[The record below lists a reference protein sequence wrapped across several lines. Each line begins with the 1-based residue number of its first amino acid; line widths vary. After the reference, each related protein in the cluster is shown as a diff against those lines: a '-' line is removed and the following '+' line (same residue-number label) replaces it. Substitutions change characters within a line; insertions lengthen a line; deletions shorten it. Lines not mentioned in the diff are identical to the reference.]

1 MDRRSF
7 CKVLGFAAGS
17 TLLPGLMVQA
27 AGQGSVGHA
36 VPDGRYTIGIRSDLS
51 GCDLTHAFYYSDSFF
66 THPATQYDHQ
76 LALATLGLVCAAA
89 NTVASDAEYWVNGS
103 VGREAHIAAA
113 YETLGFE
120 DALFYNYDL
129 DTGRAGDFVGYSL
142 ARKTLTLNDQRTTLV
157 ALVLRGGGYGG
168 EWASNFHTGDT
179 SAHTGFVTPVAA
191 VFASL
196 KAYLAR
202 AGQGGAFKLWL
213 GGYSRGSIIANLLAA
228 KIARELPQL
237 GRENIYAYGF
247 AVPAALTAADRP
259 DLQQDFDANHAP
271 DGTLL
276 ENIALGEEE
285 EKIDRRRAEESLRA
299 ARLEDFVQSL
309 SAGIDTPI
317 GEAGNKLSG
326 GQRQRIGIARALY
339 KQANILF
346 FDEATS
352 ALDSGTE
359 EGINRSIAELS
370 QHNRD
375 LTIVVIAHRESSLE
389 YCDRIITLDNNG

>member
-1 MDRRSF
+1 MSSRQRTLGHAAALMTIIIWGTTFVST
-7 CKVLGFAAGS
+7 KVL
-17 TLLPGLMVQA
+17 L
-27 AGQGSVGHA
+27 
-36 VPDGRYTIGIRSDLS
+36 R
-51 GCDLTHAFYYSDSFF
+51 
-66 THPATQYDHQ
+66 
-76 LALATLGLVCAAA
+76 
-89 NTVASDAEYWVNGS
+89 
-103 VGREAHIAAA
+103 
-113 YETLGFE
+113 
-120 DALFYNYDL
+120 
-129 DTGRAGDFVGYSL
+129 DF
-142 ARKTLTLNDQRTTLV
+142 
-157 ALVLRGGGYGG
+157 
-168 EWASNFHTGDT
+168 
-179 SAHTGFVTPVAA
+179 TPVTVLFTRFVIGYAFLWCLKPR
-191 VFASL
+191 VLPFSGWKKELLFAG
-196 KAYLAR
+196 
-202 AGQGGAFKLWL
+202 AG
-213 GGYSRGSIIANLLAA
+213 
-228 KIARELPQL
+228 
-237 GRENIYAYGF
+237 
-247 AVPAALTAADRP
+247 LTGVT
-259 DLQQDFDANHAP
+259 LYF
-271 DGTLL
+271 LL

>member
-1 MDRRSF
+1 MRPAPPTTYNPMNSRQRTLGHAAALMTILIWGTTFVST
-7 CKVLGFAAGS
+7 KVLLRDFTPVTVLFTRFVIGYAFLWCLRPR
-17 TLLPGLMVQA
+17 LLP
-27 AGQGSVGHA
+27 
-36 VPDGRYTIGIRSDLS
+36 LS
-51 GCDLTHAFYYSDSFF
+51 GWKKELLFAGAGLTGV
-66 THPATQYDHQ
+66 
-76 LALATLGLVCAAA
+76 TL
-89 NTVASDAEYWVNGS
+89 Y
-103 VGREAHIAAA
+103 
-113 YETLGFE
+113 F
-120 DALFYNYDL
+120 
-129 DTGRAGDFVGYSL
+129 
-142 ARKTLTLNDQRTTLV
+142 
-157 ALVLRGGGYGG
+157 
-168 EWASNFHTGDT
+168 
-179 SAHTGFVTPVAA
+179 
-191 VFASL
+191 
-196 KAYLAR
+196 
-202 AGQGGAFKLWL
+202 
-213 GGYSRGSIIANLLAA
+213 
-228 KIARELPQL
+228 
-237 GRENIYAYGF
+237 
-247 AVPAALTAADRP
+247 
-259 DLQQDFDANHAP
+259 
-271 DGTLL
+271 LL

>member
-1 MDRRSF
+1 MRIDLAGKQVGIFFGGACLRFPSGGTRTIERAAWGRAARIWEDYMETLFVTESRELLF
-7 CKVLGFAAGS
+7 MGTGDIDVRPLHSSVLHYEGDSREEALRAAHEAAAASKVEACQRGFARWVATVS
-17 TLLPGLMVQA
+17 EITL
-27 AGQGSVGHA
+27 
-36 VPDGRYTIGIRSDLS
+36 DGES
-51 GCDLTHAFYYSDSFF
+51 
-66 THPATQYDHQ
+66 
-76 LALATLGLVCAAA
+76 
-89 NTVASDAEYWVNGS
+89 
-103 VGREAHIAAA
+103 
-113 YETLGFE
+113 
-120 DALFYNYDL
+120 
-129 DTGRAGDFVGYSL
+129 
-142 ARKTLTLNDQRTTLV
+142 
-157 ALVLRGGGYGG
+157 
-168 EWASNFHTGDT
+168 
-179 SAHTGFVTPVAA
+179 
-191 VFASL
+191 
-196 KAYLAR
+196 
-202 AGQGGAFKLWL
+202 
-213 GGYSRGSIIANLLAA
+213 
-228 KIARELPQL
+228 
-237 GRENIYAYGF
+237 
-247 AVPAALTAADRP
+247 LTAANRRRWQNAVGYVSQHVF
-259 DLQQDFDANHAP
+259 LL

>member
-1 MDRRSF
+1 MSIMKNINKA
-7 CKVLGFAAGS
+7 KV
-17 TLLPGLMVQA
+17 MVLKDQVSYQE
-27 AGQGSVGHA
+27 GQIVS
-36 VPDGRYTIGIRSDLS
+36 
-51 GCDLTHAFYYSDSFF
+51 
-66 THPATQYDHQ
+66 
-76 LALATLGLVCAAA
+76 
-89 NTVASDAEYWVNGS
+89 
-103 VGREAHIAAA
+103 
-113 YETLGFE
+113 
-120 DALFYNYDL
+120 
-129 DTGRAGDFVGYSL
+129 
-142 ARKTLTLNDQRTTLV
+142 KTLVQNESVSITLFAFDKGEEISTHES
-157 ALVLRGGGYGG
+157 GGD
-168 EWASNFHTGDT
+168 A
-179 SAHTGFVTPVAA
+179 FVTCLDGTGEITIDGEP
-191 VFASL
+191 
-196 KAYLAR
+196 
-202 AGQGGAFKLWL
+202 
-213 GGYSRGSIIANLLAA
+213 
-228 KIARELPQL
+228 
-237 GRENIYAYGF
+237 
-247 AVPAALTAADRP
+247 LTAANRRRWQNAVGYVSQHVF
-259 DLQQDFDANHAP
+259 LL

>member
-1 MDRRSF
+1 MPRRQ
-7 CKVLGFAAGS
+7 K
-17 TLLPGLMVQA
+17 
-27 AGQGSVGHA
+27 
-36 VPDGRYTIGIRSDLS
+36 
-51 GCDLTHAFYYSDSFF
+51 
-66 THPATQYDHQ
+66 
-76 LALATLGLVCAAA
+76 TLG
-89 NTVASDAEYWVNGS
+89 
-103 VGREAHIAAA
+103 HIAALL
-113 YETLGFE
+113 TILIWGTTFVSTKV
-120 DALFYNYDL
+120 LL
-129 DTGRAGDFVGYSL
+129 QDF
-142 ARKTLTLNDQRTTLV
+142 
-157 ALVLRGGGYGG
+157 
-168 EWASNFHTGDT
+168 
-179 SAHTGFVTPVAA
+179 TPVTVLFTRFVIGYAFLWCLKPRWMPFSGWKKEFL
-191 VFASL
+191 FAG
-196 KAYLAR
+196 
-202 AGQGGAFKLWL
+202 AG
-213 GGYSRGSIIANLLAA
+213 
-228 KIARELPQL
+228 
-237 GRENIYAYGF
+237 
-247 AVPAALTAADRP
+247 LTGVT
-259 DLQQDFDANHAP
+259 LYF
-271 DGTLL
+271 LL

>member
-1 MDRRSF
+1 MLHGLTLTIRKGEHVGIRGASGAGKTTLF
-7 CKVLGFAAGS
+7 NLLLGF
-17 TLLPGLMVQA
+17 
-27 AGQGSVGHA
+27 
-36 VPDGRYTIGIRSDLS
+36 YTP
-51 GCDLTHAFYYSDSFF
+51 T
-66 THPATQYDHQ
+66 
-76 LALATLGLVCAAA
+76 
-89 NTVASDAEYWVNGS
+89 
-103 VGREAHIAAA
+103 
-113 YETLGFE
+113 
-120 DALFYNYDL
+120 
-129 DTGRAGDFVGYSL
+129 
-142 ARKTLTLNDQRTTLV
+142 
-157 ALVLRGGGYGG
+157 GG
-168 EWASNFHTGDT
+168 EIMIDGE
-179 SAHTGFVTPVAA
+179 P
-191 VFASL
+191 
-196 KAYLAR
+196 
-202 AGQGGAFKLWL
+202 
-213 GGYSRGSIIANLLAA
+213 
-228 KIARELPQL
+228 
-237 GRENIYAYGF
+237 
-247 AVPAALTAADRP
+247 LTAANRRRWQNAVGYVSQHVF
-259 DLQQDFDANHAP
+259 LL

-276 ENIALGEEE
+276 ENI
-285 EKIDRRRAEESLRA
+285 EESLRA

>member
-1 MDRRSF
+1 MSSRQRTLGDAAALMTILIWGTTFVST
-7 CKVLGFAAGS
+7 KVL
-17 TLLPGLMVQA
+17 L
-27 AGQGSVGHA
+27 
-36 VPDGRYTIGIRSDLS
+36 R
-51 GCDLTHAFYYSDSFF
+51 
-66 THPATQYDHQ
+66 
-76 LALATLGLVCAAA
+76 
-89 NTVASDAEYWVNGS
+89 
-103 VGREAHIAAA
+103 
-113 YETLGFE
+113 
-120 DALFYNYDL
+120 
-129 DTGRAGDFVGYSL
+129 DF
-142 ARKTLTLNDQRTTLV
+142 
-157 ALVLRGGGYGG
+157 
-168 EWASNFHTGDT
+168 
-179 SAHTGFVTPVAA
+179 TPVTVLFTRFVIGYAFLWCLKPRFLPFSGWKKEFL
-191 VFASL
+191 FAG
-196 KAYLAR
+196 
-202 AGQGGAFKLWL
+202 AG
-213 GGYSRGSIIANLLAA
+213 
-228 KIARELPQL
+228 
-237 GRENIYAYGF
+237 
-247 AVPAALTAADRP
+247 LTGVT
-259 DLQQDFDANHAP
+259 LYF
-271 DGTLL
+271 LL

>member
-1 MDRRSF
+1 MTIIIWGTTFVST
-7 CKVLGFAAGS
+7 KVL
-17 TLLPGLMVQA
+17 L
-27 AGQGSVGHA
+27 
-36 VPDGRYTIGIRSDLS
+36 R
-51 GCDLTHAFYYSDSFF
+51 
-66 THPATQYDHQ
+66 
-76 LALATLGLVCAAA
+76 
-89 NTVASDAEYWVNGS
+89 
-103 VGREAHIAAA
+103 
-113 YETLGFE
+113 
-120 DALFYNYDL
+120 
-129 DTGRAGDFVGYSL
+129 DF
-142 ARKTLTLNDQRTTLV
+142 
-157 ALVLRGGGYGG
+157 
-168 EWASNFHTGDT
+168 
-179 SAHTGFVTPVAA
+179 TPVTVLFTRFVIGYAFLWCLKPR
-191 VFASL
+191 VLPFSGWKKELLFAG
-196 KAYLAR
+196 
-202 AGQGGAFKLWL
+202 AG
-213 GGYSRGSIIANLLAA
+213 
-228 KIARELPQL
+228 
-237 GRENIYAYGF
+237 
-247 AVPAALTAADRP
+247 LTGVT
-259 DLQQDFDANHAP
+259 LYF
-271 DGTLL
+271 LL

-352 ALDSGTE
+352 ALDSWTE